1 MKINKKEHQ
10 KFYENKFNR
19 RKEERE
25 EKEKRLEKLK
35 QADLRLAK
43 IQNGLL
49 LLISCF
55 LALIVVLFI
64 VRAMYS
70 IKKASASVK
79 TTTLVS
85 ASVKSNP
92 CNRCLSTYSY
102 KKNLLQKLYCVRICR
117 TYIDNLK

>member
-19 RKEERE
+19 RKEERK

-49 LLISCF
+49 LLISCL
-55 LALIVVLFI
+55 LALIVVLFTVGAI
-64 VRAMYS
+64 YN
-70 IKKASASVK
+70 IKKASAS
-79 TTTLVS
+79 TTVS
-85 ASVKSNP
+85 ASVQSNA
-92 CNRCLSTYSY
+92 CNRCI
-102 KKNLLQKLYCVRICR
+102 KICKLI
-117 TYIDNLK
+117 K